1 MNAKKL
7 KKTKKL
13 KNKNFEKKVEIF
25 FFKGGRGG
33 GSKFDF
39 NSNFEKRTSNLEK
52 KRI

>member
-13 KNKNFEKKVEIF
+13 KKNYFEKKVEIF
-25 FFKGGRGG
+25 FLRSVGG

-39 NSNFEKRTSNLEK
+39 KSNFEKRTSNLEK

>member
-1 MNAKKL
+1 MNAKKQ
-7 KKTKKL
+7 KKQKKL
-13 KNKNFEKKVEIF
+13 KNKNVEKKLKIF
-25 FFKGGRGG
+25 FLRGVGG